1 MRKKDHNYDV
11 ETILRLLLI
20 DTVSRVIQAYTY
32 LFNNIERV
40 VVLCCVCMYVVS
52 DEEQQAHRSRD
63 TLQRATQAR

>member
-40 VVLCCVCMYVVS
+40 VVLCMYVCSV
-52 DEEQQAHRSRD
+52 R
-63 TLQRATQAR
+63 